1 MQPKISSLLP
11 ITKSKNT
18 VGIRV
23 SDHYVPAAIC
33 AELGE
38 PLVVSSFI
46 LPFSEHVITDCA
58 ELDDEVTNHLDLI
71 VESEY
76 CGYEST
82 TVVNMLDV
90 PYEVTRQGVGVV
102 EGS

>member
-1 MQPKISSLLP
+1 LP
-11 ITKSKNT
+11 
-18 VGIRV
+18 
-23 SDHYVPAAIC
+23 A
-33 AELGE
+33 
-38 PLVVSSFI
+38 
-46 LPFSEHVITDCA
+46 SEFVITDCS
-58 ELDDEVTNHLDLI
+58 ELDDEITNSLDLI

-90 PYEVTRQGVGVV
+90 PYEVTRQGAGVV